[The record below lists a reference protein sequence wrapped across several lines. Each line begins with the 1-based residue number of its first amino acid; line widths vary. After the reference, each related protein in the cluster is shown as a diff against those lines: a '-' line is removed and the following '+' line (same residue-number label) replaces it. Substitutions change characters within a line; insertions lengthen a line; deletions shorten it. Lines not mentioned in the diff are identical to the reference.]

1 MGGSNSLYIIIWV
14 AIFIGIFYFLLVR
27 PQRRQRQA
35 QTELETLLKKGDEV
49 LTRAGLYG
57 TITKVGDTWV
67 ELEIA
72 KRTRVRFLKAAIG
85 SITTIS
91 EDVEEDE
98 EPIDEDEVI
107 EEEGEEEYEDVA
119 EEESEEEWGEGDEEW
134 AEAEEDEGEEEAPEA
149 PTPPPA
155 PKA

>member
-91 EDVEEDE
+91 EDIEEDE

-107 EEEGEEEYEDVA
+107 EEEGEEV
-119 EEESEEEWGEGDEEW
+119 WGEGDEEW

>member
-14 AIFIGIFYFLLVR
+14 AIFVGIFYFLLVR
-27 PQRRQRQA
+27 PQRRQRQS
-35 QTELETLLKKGDEV
+35 QNELETLLKKGDEV

-57 TITKVGDTWV
+57 TITKVGDNWV

-72 KRTRVRFLKAAIG
+72 KRTRVRFLKGAIA

-98 EPIDEDEVI
+98 EPLDEDEII

-119 EEESEEEWGEGDEEW
+119 EDEGDEEW
-134 AEAEEDEGEEEAPEA
+134 GETEEDEDEGEEEAPEA